1 MSARQEGYRAIHVSA
16 GTFPTFEAAVKAA
29 NALKIWLK
37 RLLKRKGYT
46 CEAII
51 GVSEN
56 NPHTGEVTSV
66 KTGKRGRPKKAFV
79 RTNGTMQPTM
89 TEPHLHIVIHGEPAE
104 TIAKEIAAYFNHT
117 YGKGKRIAWVKNC
130 GGYVETVTRYILK
143 QSLKIRTVNCE
154 NGDDFGAFLT
164 DTFLFTPSGAEATE
178 QTAEKSEVCAIQ
190 TDAAAL
196 PYKSYKVLSNS
207 LYPSL
212 CDKKIYNSSFIPII
226 LFSTV
231 GKIKNNPSLFLSS
244 FNFSP

>member
-1 MSARQEGYRAIHVSA
+1 MSARQKGYRAIHVSA

-37 RLLKRKGYT
+37 RLQKRKGYT

-56 NPHTGEVTSV
+56 NPHTGEVTSA
-66 KTGKRGRPKKAFV
+66 KTGKRGRPKKEFV
-79 RTNGTMQPTM
+79 RTNGTMQPTK
-89 TEPHLHIVIHGEPAE
+89 TEPHLHIVIHAEPSE
-104 TIAKEIAAYFNHT
+104 TVAKEIAAYLNST

-130 GGYVETVTRYILK
+130 GSYIETVTRYIIK
-143 QSLKIRTVNCE
+143 QSLKIRTVNCK
-154 NGDDFGAFLT
+154 NGDDFGNSLT

-207 LYPSL
+207 IYSSL
-212 CDKKIYNSSFIPII
+212 CEKKIYNSSSIPII
-226 LFSTV
+226 LFSKV
-231 GKIKNNPSLFLSS
+231 GNINSSPFLSVC
-244 FNFSP
+244 NFSP

>member
-1 MSARQEGYRAIHVSA
+1 MSAKKEGYRAIHVSA

-56 NPHTGEVTSV
+56 NPHTGEVKSA

-104 TIAKEIAAYFNHT
+104 TIAKEIATYLNRT

-130 GGYVETVTRYILK
+130 GGYVETVTRYIIK
-143 QSLKIRTVNCE
+143 QSLKIRTINCE
-154 NGDDFGAFLT
+154 NGDDFGNSLA
-164 DTFLFTPSGAEATE
+164 DLFSFTHSDDVAIEESAEI
-178 QTAEKSEVCAIQ
+178 SDVCAVQ

-207 LYPSL
+207 IYPSL
-212 CDKKIYNSSFIPII
+212 CKKKIYNSSSIPII
-226 LFSTV
+226 LFSKV
-231 GKIKNNPSLFLSS
+231 GGIKNNSSLFLSVC
-244 FNFSP
+244 NFSP